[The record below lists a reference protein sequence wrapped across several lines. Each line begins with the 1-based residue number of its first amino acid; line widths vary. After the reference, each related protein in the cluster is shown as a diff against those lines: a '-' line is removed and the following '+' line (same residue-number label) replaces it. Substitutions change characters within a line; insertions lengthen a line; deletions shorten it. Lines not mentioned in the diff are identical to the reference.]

1 MGKYHQEV
9 KQPVTPRGKYH
20 QEMQHSLTLSH
31 EPGTNQGQHTGDDDE
46 GPQHRSKGGGSIVT
60 KVKVTVLGLHDLSEL
75 VLQEAPVAQT
85 HITARI
91 VHDVF
96 IQVESDLI
104 LFALTAS
111 EIENGR

>member
-1 MGKYHQEV
+1 MAKYHQEV
-9 KQPVTPRGKYH
+9 KQPFTPRGKNITKKCNT
-20 QEMQHSLTLSH
+20 STLSH